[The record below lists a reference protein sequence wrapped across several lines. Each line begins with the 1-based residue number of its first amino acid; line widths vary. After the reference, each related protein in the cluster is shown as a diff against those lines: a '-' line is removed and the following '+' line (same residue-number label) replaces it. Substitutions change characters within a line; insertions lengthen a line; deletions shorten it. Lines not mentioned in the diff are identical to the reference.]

1 MHINENRTAYT
12 DEEIIAAVEEATKR
26 GEAAVVDN
34 YGTDGEL
41 WERIAYSMT
50 VAMADGGDVTVLW
63 RPTEDGY
70 KMAEDKDDD
79 SYMCDWDE
87 IALAM

>member
-1 MHINENRTAYT
+1 MNINENRTAYT

-26 GEAAVVDN
+26 GESAVVDN
-34 YGTDGEL
+34 DGTGEEL

-50 VAMADGGDVTVLW
+50 VVMADGGDVIVLW

-70 KMAEDKDDD
+70 KMATDKDDD